1 MIDRFVVDASGAG
14 KWILD
19 DECGVEEATGYLVRL
34 LAHEIRLHAPVLL
47 NYEFGSLLTR
57 ATRED
62 GRPIE
67 RRQSLEAMKIFLEL
81 PIIYHTLESR
91 SYLDILKL
99 ANDYRCS
106 FQDASYFWLALS
118 LQCRLLTA
126 DVKFIRKLPVE
137 MVNDHIEGV
146 GL

>member
-1 MIDRFVVDASGAG
+1 MIDQFVVDASVAG

-19 DECGVEEATGYLVRL
+19 DEHGVEEATDYLVRL
-34 LAHEIRLHAPVLL
+34 LADEIRLHAPVLL

-57 ATRED
+57 ATREN

-67 RRQSLEAMKIFLEL
+67 SRQSLQAMKIFLEL
-81 PIIYHTLESR
+81 PITYHTLDSQA
-91 SYLDILKL
+91 YLDTLKL

-106 FQDASYFWLALS
+106 FQDASYFWLAPS

-126 DVKFIRKLPVE
+126 DVEFVRKLPVE
-137 MVNDHIEGV
+137 MVNDHIAGV